1 MQDGISELGFSIR
14 IDSQSELGLLMNQR
28 DVSESRMYITIYL
41 KSESSDFMN
50 TLSESELRFVIN
62 AEK

>member
-1 MQDGISELGFSIR
+1 MQDGINELGFSMR

-41 KSESSDFMN
+41 KSEPQGILNF
-50 TLSESELRFVIN
+50 R
-62 AEK
+62 